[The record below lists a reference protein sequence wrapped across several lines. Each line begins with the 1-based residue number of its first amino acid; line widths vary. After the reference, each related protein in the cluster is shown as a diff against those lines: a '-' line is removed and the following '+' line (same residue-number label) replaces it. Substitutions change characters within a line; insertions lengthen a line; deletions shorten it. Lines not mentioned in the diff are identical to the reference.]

1 MGVAIAAAIA
11 VLTGIGAG
19 IGIGLSL
26 LFFLIGNSFGKTV
39 DDETLE
45 IFFPERFDK

>member
-1 MGVAIAAAIA
+1 MDLHQIV
-11 VLTGIGAG
+11 

-26 LFFLIGNSFGKTV
+26 VFFLIGNSFGETV

-45 IFFPERFDK
+45 VFFPEKFDE

>member
-1 MGVAIAAAIA
+1 MDLHQI
-11 VLTGIGAG
+11 T